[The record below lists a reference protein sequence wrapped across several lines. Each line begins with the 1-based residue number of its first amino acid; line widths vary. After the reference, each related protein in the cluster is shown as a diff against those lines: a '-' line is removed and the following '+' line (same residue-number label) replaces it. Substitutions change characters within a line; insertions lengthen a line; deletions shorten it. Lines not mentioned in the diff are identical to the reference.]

1 MIKLKTLLSEKF
13 LGFGIGQGKRVK
25 EQQLPD
31 ASATDIMQG
40 LDRDPATG
48 RLRGSGMDIADE
60 ISNEKFGMDFD
71 NLSSINQD
79 TVQQLINDTPSS
91 TAKQF
96 RLDQLKFD
104 ELTKIFPKHYNQIHF
119 KRMQPDGN
127 EGPYYKDALTFPNPN
142 DASTVIGDMESFED
156 WKESTKRRFGNVTI
170 TLDPDA
176 EERWNMVKVEDD
188 KFSQDKKDSDQA
200 KMDTLKSWGTS
211 S

>member
-71 NLSSINQD
+71 NLSSID
-79 TVQQLINDTPSS
+79 V
-91 TAKQF
+91 
-96 RLDQLKFD
+96 
-104 ELTKIFPKHYNQIHF
+104 HF
-119 KRMQPDGN
+119 TRMQPDGKD
-127 EGPYYKDALTFPNPN
+127 GPYYRDALIFPTPS
-142 DASTVIGDMESFED
+142 DASSVIGDMEALED
-156 WKESTKRRFGNVTI
+156 WKDQTKRRFGNVTVI
-170 TLDPDA
+170 LDPDA
-176 EERWNMVKVEDD
+176 KERWDMVKVEDD

>member
-25 EQQLPD
+25 EQ
-31 ASATDIMQG
+31 SMTDLAQG
-40 LDRDPATG
+40 LDRDPMTG
-48 RLRGSGMDIADE
+48 NPMPGGA
-60 ISNEKFGMDFD
+60 GGTV
-71 NLSSINQD
+71 NLNYKE
-79 TVQQLINDTPSS
+79 VQ
-91 TAKQF
+91 
-96 RLDQLKFD
+96 LDQLKFD
-104 ELTKIFPKHYNQIHF
+104 DLTKIFTKHYNQIHF

-142 DASTVIGDMESFED
+142 DASSVIGDMESLED
-156 WKESTKRRFGNVTI
+156 WKDQTKRRFGNVKVI
-170 TLDPDA
+170 LNPEADVHW
-176 EERWNMVKVEDD
+176 EKVKIEDD